1 MIIDVFFYYESI
13 YHKQNIEPQK
23 FSFMQHVS
31 PKIDE
36 EKQTIQ
42 FFLESDYANKV
53 SLDGFNQVSLVGSF
67 NQWAQDVLLMKCD
80 GDGVWQIEIPLLPK
94 GKYHYKF
101 LVDDKVWIEDIA
113 NSKREPDGFAG
124 FNSVLIV

>member
-1 MIIDVFFYYESI
+1 
-13 YHKQNIEPQK
+13 
-23 FSFMQHVS
+23 MQHVS

-94 GKYHYKF
+94 GK
-101 LVDDKVWIEDIA
+101 
-113 NSKREPDGFAG
+113 
-124 FNSVLIV
+124 